1 MNWLSYWF
9 YYKKTSEDLF
19 RQKNIFED
27 FLFYN
32 FLLNLP
38 PQSSQ

>member
-27 FLFYN
+27 FFY
-32 FLLNLP
+32 FTTFF
-38 PQSSQ
+38 